1 MNEPSQIQVAEVLK
15 LFQIERLILLIAGIV
30 LLALATRT
38 IRKVSEGLYRKSPSR
53 RLLVSQ
59 TAAATSFF
67 IYIFGVA
74 FLIYA
79 VISPPREVVL
89 AVLGSA
95 AVAIGL
101 SLKDVVASVFA
112 GLILLF
118 DRPFQ
123 VGDRVQFDGVY
134 GEIKSIG
141 LRAVRLVTL
150 EDSTVTIPNSRFLTE
165 VVSSGNSGALDMMVA
180 MSLHVALDADV
191 RLARDLLYETVVTS
205 RFVYLKKPATIT
217 VSEVVVAER
226 LALQLKA
233 RAYVLD
239 VRFELPF
246 VNDVFLRAT
255 EAFGKHGI
263 KRPLLLD
270 LAKPSL
276 SQKALLEGPR
286 IPEGLPLPDAGDAAC
301 TQQL

>member
-1 MNEPSQIQVAEVLK
+1 MSEPSQIQVAEVLK

-59 TAAATSFF
+59 AVAATSFF
-67 IYIFGVA
+67 IYIFGVT

-79 VISPPREVVL
+79 VISPPKEVVL

-101 SLKDVVASVFA
+101 SLKDVVASVVA

-165 VVSSGNSGALDMMVA
+165 AVSSGNSGALDMMVA
-180 MSLHVALDADV
+180 MSLHVALDADI

-205 RFVYLKKPATIT
+205 RYVYLKKPATIT

-226 LALQLKA
+226 LALQMKA

-246 VNDVFLRAT
+246 INDVFLRAT

-270 LAKPSL
+270 LAKPG
-276 SQKALLEGPR
+276 LLQGAPPEGPR
-286 IPEGLPLPDAGDAAC
+286 IPEGLPLPEAGDPAC
-301 TQQL
+301 AQQL